1 LLNLIFSP
9 KEVLHISSIP
19 PSCTNRKDTL
29 IWRVSKNGR
38 FTVRSAYFLQ
48 KNLMKRGM
56 VESSRTRG
64 HATIWKK
71 VWTLPIPNTERKDL
85 WRALNDILP
94 TKDNLRKKKNLQDPS
109 CPIYGLEPETILH
122 ILWQCQSSRDVWS
135 LGNRSV
141 QKSSTYGES
150 FREVLE
156 DLFQKCS
163 PSDMVQVAG
172 LIRRIWLRRNEV
184 VFGGIMSSPQ
194 SLLQRTDQAIA
205 KFNLAQEIR
214 TITREAMTRP
224 GFSQWTAPSQAWI
237 KVNWDAALS

>member
-1 LLNLIFSP
+1 LQ
-9 KEVLHISSIP
+9 ISSIP

-48 KNLMKRGM
+48 KDLMKRGM
-56 VESSRTRG
+56 AESSRTGG
-64 HATIWKK
+64 HTTIWKK
-71 VWTLPIPNTERKDL
+71 VWALPIPNTEKKNL

-94 TKDNLRKKKNLQDPS
+94 TKDNLRRKKILQDPS
-109 CPIYGLEPETILH
+109 CPICGLEPETLLH

-141 QKSSTYGES
+141 QKSNTYGES
-150 FREVLE
+150 FWEVLE
-156 DLFQKCS
+156 DLFQKCCQN
-163 PSDMVQVAG
+163 DMVQVAG

-184 VFGGIMSSPQ
+184 VFRGLISSPQ

-205 KFNLAQEIR
+205 EFKLAQETRVIP
-214 TITREAMTRP
+214 REAVTRP
-224 GFSQWTAPSQAWI
+224 GSHTGQ
-237 KVNWDAALS
+237 LHLRRG